1 MKEMVNPLPCY
12 SCTMMTFGSLF
23 GLGSLPLVASVN
35 AKQLL
40 FLFFF
45 SFSLFFFFF
54 SNTGKRNYLNF
65 MFFTFISWENRRYGF
80 ELFNFIKP
88 LYSVWLKS
96 IKIVNTMAII
106 LTERFQLKK

>member
-1 MKEMVNPLPCY
+1 MKETVNPLPCY

-23 GLGSLPLVASVN
+23 GLGSLPLIASVN
-35 AKQLL
+35 AKQLF
-40 FLFFF
+40 FL
-45 SFSLFFFFF
+45 FF

-96 IKIVNTMAII
+96 KKIVNTMAII
-106 LTERFQLKK
+106 